1 MSLRDQPT
9 SANARIDDAALV
21 RPVASITAGFATRPQ
36 LAADLHCSERT
47 IIRRE
52 HQGMPVIK
60 LGMLRLYNPQA
71 VREWLMTHERRHDVP
86 KRGRPTSKAA

>member
-1 MSLRDQPT
+1 METQPQPT
-9 SANARIDDAALV
+9 A
-21 RPVASITAGFATRPQ
+21 ASITAGLATRQQ

-60 LGMLRLYNPQA
+60 LGYLRLYNPEA
-71 VREWLMTHERRHDVP
+71 VRAWILTHELRRDVP
-86 KRGRPTSKAA
+86 KRGRATNKRAA